1 MFVVFV
7 TFAGVTVT
15 VSEQLPA
22 FSPLIVVEVAEQIL
36 FDAVATTTEVFEP
49 FTTVVP
55 AVVSADTTVS
65 VLPFTTVG
73 VFTTTGVTVVGV
85 GVAVVPP
92 DDEPLD
98 VELPPEFTRA
108 VNAPPPVPAARLR
121 LEAHA
126 RTAAARTPAAVTLSV
141 ADFGTSRSLTAPV
154 LRPVFELLTSLIAS
168 AAGVTAVVGVVGP
181 VPVAAMAA
189 PVVPS
194 TAKLVSTALM
204 SPLPDATPMS
214 TSPDVASA

>member
-92 DDEPLD
+92 DDEPPD
-98 VELPPEFTRA
+98 VELPPELTRA
-108 VNAPPPVPAARLR
+108 LNAPPPVPAARLSDV
-121 LEAHA
+121 AIA
-126 RTAAARTPAAVTLSV
+126 RTLNTLTPALLTLSV
-141 ADFGTSRSLTAPV
+141 AAGGTSRS
-154 LRPVFELLTSLIAS
+154 
-168 AAGVTAVVGVVGP
+168 
-181 VPVAAMAA
+181 
-189 PVVPS
+189 
-194 TAKLVSTALM
+194 
-204 SPLPDATPMS
+204 
-214 TSPDVASA
+214 